1 MESMMFATKGNLILA
16 KNTLRL
22 SKQGYE
28 LLDKKRT
35 ILVNEMMSLMGKAD
49 ALQKKIDSTFREA
62 YDALQQAN
70 ITEGIMHVKQLSR
83 AVPVH
88 NEMRIKMRSVMG
100 VEIPQVDVHGEYAK
114 PTYGF
119 MGTSMKLDEAKQH
132 FDDVRILTEQ
142 MAEVE
147 NAIYR
152 LATNIKKTQRRANAL
167 KNIIIP
173 RYEAIV
179 TDITNVLEEKER
191 EEFTRLKVVK
201 RNKLKKKKS
210 IS

>member
-1 MESMMFATKGNLILA
+1 MDSMLFATKGNLILA

-22 SKQGYE
+22 SLQGYE

-35 ILVNEMMSLMGKAD
+35 ILVNEMMSLMGEAD
-49 ALQKKIDSTFREA
+49 ELQKKIDFTFREA

-70 ITEGIMHVKQLSR
+70 ITEGIMHVKQLAR
-83 AVPVH
+83 AVPIH
-88 NEMRIKMRSVMG
+88 QEMRIKMRSVMG
-100 VEIPQVDVHGEYAK
+100 VEIPQVDVHEEYAK

-119 MGTSMKLDEAKQH
+119 MGTSMKLDKAKRH
-132 FDDVRILTEQ
+132 FDDVRILTGQ

-173 RYEAIV
+173 RYETIV
-179 TDITNVLEEKER
+179 ADITNVLEEKER

-201 RNKLKKKKS
+201 RNKLKKS
-210 IS
+210 NR